1 MAGGVGRNIDKE
13 KFKEF
18 QQAFRGGARRKKKQM
33 PKKPKRRR
41 K

>member
-1 MAGGVGRNIDKE
+1 MAIDKK

-18 QQAFRGGARRKKKQM
+18 QQAFRGGARRKKKPKPP
-33 PKKPKRRR
+33 PKKR